1 MPGTNLHWRVSGLKR
16 SRLVP
21 GWRLL
26 GVMAVPILV
35 SACSLPNPFAT
46 ASPSPSPV
54 ATPVTQATPSAVS
67 NQGSTSAASRLPV
80 AQDLT
85 FDGAISGHV
94 DKAVTSCGGANG
106 QWNAALIADVG
117 AVHLTINMTLVA
129 DKGPGNYNARNDD
142 GTINIAI
149 HTPALNYLGSTG
161 GFVVADDHRSGS
173 VDAVFVGGLHLT
185 GKWLCAST

>member
-1 MPGTNLHWRVSGLKR
+1 MPGTNLKWRVSASKR
-16 SRLVP
+16 WTWVP
-21 GWRLL
+21 GRRLL

-46 ASPSPSPV
+46 ASPSPVP
-54 ATPVTQATPSAVS
+54 TPVTQATSSAAS

-80 AQDLT
+80 GQDLT

-94 DKAVTSCGGANG
+94 DKAVTSCGGSNG
-106 QWNAALIADVG
+106 QWNAALTADVG
-117 AVHLTINMTLVA
+117 GAHLTVYMTLVA

-142 GTINIAI
+142 GTINIAV
-149 HTPALNYLGSTG
+149 HTPSLDYLGSTG

-173 VDAVFVGGLHLT
+173 VDAVFTGGLHLT
-185 GKWLCAST
+185 GKWTCAST